1 MSRKVNRRPRGK
13 NDLTGNKK
21 MYAVSYIMLL
31 PWLLI
36 FILFTLIPIIS
47 AVVLSFSSYD
57 MINAPKFS
65 GMENYIRM
73 LFGDDVFITALKNT
87 ILFALITGP
96 LGYLLSFVFA
106 WFISDLNDYART
118 FFTLLFYIP
127 SLAGNVYMI
136 WNYLFNGDA
145 YGIINSKL
153 IQLGLI
159 QEPVQWLTDPKYNF
173 WVVVIVVL
181 WMSMGAGFLSFV
193 AGFKQ
198 LNPELAEAGS
208 IDGITNRWQ
217 ELYYV
222 TLPQMVPQLMIGA
235 VLSISGSLAI
245 GVQSSTLT
253 GLPSTDYSTH
263 TLLLHIQDMGYGR
276 YEMGYACAIAVVL
289 FLLMLISWTVISHA
303 ISRFSS
309 D

>member
-1 MSRKVNRRPRGK
+1 MSRKANGQPKGK
-13 NDLTGNKK
+13 KGLTN
-21 MYAVSYIMLL
+21 YVVSYIMLS

-57 MINAPKFS
+57 MINIPKFS
-65 GMENYIRM
+65 GMDNYMRM
-73 LFGDDVFITALKNT
+73 LFSDDVFITALKNT
-87 ILFALITGP
+87 ILFAVITGP

-136 WNYLFNGDA
+136 WTYIFSGDA

-153 IQLGLI
+153 IQFGLI
-159 QEPVQWLTDPKYNF
+159 QEPIQWLTDPKYNF
-173 WVVVIVVL
+173 TIVVIVVL

-235 VLSISGSLAI
+235 VLTISSSLAI
-245 GVQSSTLT
+245 GAQSSALT

-263 TLLLHIQDMGYGR
+263 TLLLHIQDMGYNR

-289 FLLMLISWTVISHA
+289 FLLMLITWTVISHA

-309 D
+309 E